1 MPTWSEILT
10 ELKVESAQ
18 GNSAPFDF
26 IRRKYL
32 SELSKYTNRNI
43 ILYATAFTQK
53 GGAPE
58 LLSVTEED
66 VQGAHPVIF
75 IQLGIRDT
83 AACLVIRVCCGQAV
97 QAVIKKQ
104 IIV

>member
-66 VQGAHPVIF
+66 VRSPAVCLTRRHFVAGKMAEI
-75 IQLGIRDT
+75 LRNEAEGI
-83 AACLVIRVCCGQAV
+83 
-97 QAVIKKQ
+97 
-104 IIV
+104 

>member
-32 SELSKYTNRNI
+32 SELSKYTI
-43 ILYATAFTQK
+43 QTEILFCTQLLLPK
-53 GGAPE
+53 KVE
-58 LLSVTEED
+58 L
-66 VQGAHPVIF
+66 PNYF
-75 IQLGIRDT
+75 R
-83 AACLVIRVCCGQAV
+83 
-97 QAVIKKQ
+97 
-104 IIV
+104 

>member
-43 ILYATAFTQK
+43 ICTQLLLPK
-53 GGAPE
+53 KVE
-58 LLSVTEED
+58 L
-66 VQGAHPVIF
+66 PNYF
-75 IQLGIRDT
+75 R
-83 AACLVIRVCCGQAV
+83 
-97 QAVIKKQ
+97 
-104 IIV
+104 

>member
-32 SELSKYTNRNI
+32 SELSGKS
-43 ILYATAFTQK
+43 
-53 GGAPE
+53 
-58 LLSVTEED
+58 SVSCPLKPSDSTPLK
-66 VQGAHPVIF
+66 HSTMPP
-75 IQLGIRDT
+75 
-83 AACLVIRVCCGQAV
+83 
-97 QAVIKKQ
+97 
-104 IIV
+104 

>member
-43 ILYATAFTQK
+43 I
-53 GGAPE
+53 
-58 LLSVTEED
+58 
-66 VQGAHPVIF
+66 F
-75 IQLGIRDT
+75 II
-83 AACLVIRVCCGQAV
+83 
-97 QAVIKKQ
+97 IKKLSM
-104 IIV
+104 INILIYLNS

>member
-32 SELSKYTNRNI
+32 LNYLNIQTEILFCTQLLLPKKVELPNYFR
-43 ILYATAFTQK
+43 
-53 GGAPE
+53 
-58 LLSVTEED
+58 
-66 VQGAHPVIF
+66 
-75 IQLGIRDT
+75 
-83 AACLVIRVCCGQAV
+83 
-97 QAVIKKQ
+97 
-104 IIV
+104 

>member
-32 SELSKYTNRNI
+32 SELSKYTE
-43 ILYATAFTQK
+43 ILFCTQLLLPK
-53 GGAPE
+53 KVE
-58 LLSVTEED
+58 L
-66 VQGAHPVIF
+66 PNYF
-75 IQLGIRDT
+75 R
-83 AACLVIRVCCGQAV
+83 
-97 QAVIKKQ
+97 
-104 IIV
+104 

>member
-43 ILYATAFTQK
+43 DNVLSFLKQK
-53 GGAPE
+53 YYFVRNCFYPKRWSSRITFGNRGRCARNDG
-58 LLSVTEED
+58 S
-66 VQGAHPVIF
+66 F
-75 IQLGIRDT
+75 IRT
-83 AACLVIRVCCGQAV
+83 
-97 QAVIKKQ
+97 
-104 IIV
+104 

>member
-32 SELSKYTNRNI
+32 SELSKYTLI
-43 ILYATAFTQK
+43 PQHYYKIFF
-53 GGAPE
+53 
-58 LLSVTEED
+58 LST
-66 VQGAHPVIF
+66 
-75 IQLGIRDT
+75 
-83 AACLVIRVCCGQAV
+83 
-97 QAVIKKQ
+97 
-104 IIV
+104 

>member
-32 SELSKYTNRNI
+32 SELSKGEFYQFNLSSCIRQQNSLTAQFVSFSLANLANI
-43 ILYATAFTQK
+43 FYPPNFYNN
-53 GGAPE
+53 
-58 LLSVTEED
+58 
-66 VQGAHPVIF
+66 
-75 IQLGIRDT
+75 
-83 AACLVIRVCCGQAV
+83 
-97 QAVIKKQ
+97 
-104 IIV
+104 

>member
-43 ILYATAFTQK
+43 ILYATALPK
-53 GGAPE
+53 KVE
-58 LLSVTEED
+58 L
-66 VQGAHPVIF
+66 PNYF
-75 IQLGIRDT
+75 R
-83 AACLVIRVCCGQAV
+83 
-97 QAVIKKQ
+97 
-104 IIV
+104 

>member
-32 SELSKYTNRNI
+32 SELSKYTNRNP
-43 ILYATAFTQK
+43 LA
-53 GGAPE
+53 E
-58 LLSVTEED
+58 L
-66 VQGAHPVIF
+66 
-75 IQLGIRDT
+75 
-83 AACLVIRVCCGQAV
+83 
-97 QAVIKKQ
+97 K
-104 IIV
+104 

>member
-32 SELSKYTNRNI
+32 SVYVFFI
-43 ILYATAFTQK
+43 IKNSIPYL
-53 GGAPE
+53 
-58 LLSVTEED
+58 
-66 VQGAHPVIF
+66 
-75 IQLGIRDT
+75 
-83 AACLVIRVCCGQAV
+83 C
-97 QAVIKKQ
+97 
-104 IIV
+104 

>member
-32 SELSKYTNRNI
+32 SEYLNI
-43 ILYATAFTQK
+43 QTEILFCTQLLLPK
-53 GGAPE
+53 KVE
-58 LLSVTEED
+58 L
-66 VQGAHPVIF
+66 PNYF
-75 IQLGIRDT
+75 R
-83 AACLVIRVCCGQAV
+83 
-97 QAVIKKQ
+97 
-104 IIV
+104 